1 MSKRSELRLL
11 ILVVALLAIAAV
23 VEGATQ
29 YTINTS
35 TNKTIGTYLVNQTGF
50 TLYYF
55 ANDAPG
61 NGVSAC
67 TGSCANIWPPFFTKN
82 VTVPTGL
89 NATDFTTVIRKDGM
103 SQSAFKNWPLYHYA
117 KDMKPGDANGNGF
130 KGIWF
135 VINPMKFP
143 PK

>member
-1 MSKRSELRLL
+1 MTHLL
-11 ILVVALLAIAAV
+11 N
-23 VEGATQ
+23 E
-29 YTINTS
+29 
-35 TNKTIGTYLVNQTGF
+35 TGF
-50 TLYYF
+50 ALYYF

-61 NGVSAC
+61 NGISAC
-67 TGSCANIWPPFFTKN
+67 SGSCANIWPPFYIKN

-103 SQSAFKNWPLYHYA
+103 SQTAFKNWPLYQYS
-117 KDMKPGDANGNGF
+117 KDMKPGDVDGNGF

-135 VINPMKFP
+135 VVNPMKFP